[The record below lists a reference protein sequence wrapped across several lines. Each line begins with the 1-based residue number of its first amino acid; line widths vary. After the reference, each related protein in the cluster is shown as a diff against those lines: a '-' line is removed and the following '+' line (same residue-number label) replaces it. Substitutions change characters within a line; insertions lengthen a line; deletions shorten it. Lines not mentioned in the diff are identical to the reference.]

1 MRQLT
6 LSLLVGGIGVVLVPS
21 LSKADCATGPEYY
34 VSLNKTSFTV
44 CASSGGRD
52 CGSSVAMLRQNV
64 ADGSVVVIG
73 NNCDSRCYVDECVP
87 PGTYRYG
94 YATPYDCSQTG
105 CGGGIV
111 LFREA
116 TMPVWTSSECTRTDD
131 VAAPIA
137 TSITP
142 PWGTGSADAGV
153 DRYLACNSGGGCT
166 TVTKARRTVRMFD
179 AFALGLGLLFMSLRV
194 QRRRRK
200 SAKY

>member
-131 VAAPIA
+131 VAAA
-137 TSITP
+137 LMQVSI
-142 PWGTGSADAGV
+142 
-153 DRYLACNSGGGCT
+153 
-166 TVTKARRTVRMFD
+166 VT
-179 AFALGLGLLFMSLRV
+179 
-194 QRRRRK
+194 
-200 SAKY
+200 